1 MTDARTNKVIEH
13 TAASI
18 SSALDKMIA
27 DLPEH
32 SAPQMALEGVVRE
45 LAHRQP
51 WLLRFMMEDA
61 VVREAY
67 DCAVAMTP
75 LKVDAKGNDGCSP
88 RWNIR
93 TG

>member
-1 MTDARTNKVIEH
+1 MTMMDARTATVIEY
-13 TAASI
+13 TSASI
-18 SSALDKMIA
+18 SSALDKMVA

-32 SAPQMALEGVVRE
+32 SAPQMALEGVVRD

-67 DCAVAMTP
+67 DSAVAATP
-75 LKVDAKGNDGCSP
+75 LTVKAP
-88 RWNIR
+88 ER
-93 TG
+93 

>member
-1 MTDARTNKVIEH
+1 MTDARTRKVIEH

-18 SSALDKMIA
+18 SSALDKMMA

-67 DCAVAMTP
+67 DCAVARTP
-75 LKVDAKGNDGCSP
+75 LKVDAKGK
-88 RWNIR
+88 
-93 TG
+93 